1 MLHKFK
7 KKGVVMKVTQA
18 KVNVPKVHKSK
29 NVVTVTSDVSLLD
42 VLKSVRVFENSKGDC
57 SLDYRLKQEYRSNGK
72 DRIRFST
79 GKPFTKRNIQ
89 QIERDKFSLALNH
102 FLENNELNDGN
113 VYFKDIAW
121 EAIQEESDNR
131 MADIQQDYESIYNN
145 SIKDTFDGMLLED
158 IKVSDLKQWK
168 KKLLTDHP
176 MSLSRYKKYHRVMN
190 MIFKYAYINEFLN
203 KNLMDLV
210 DRKSKLF
217 VTKIKPEHAYYSSKE
232 VKAILG
238 ASEGWFKAYLTTLLY
253 SGMRPGESLALQFSD
268 LDFDNHKITLQRSI
282 RHGKLRNSTKTGT
295 INVIDMPE
303 PVKQELLALQRTSKS
318 QKWVFPNPNSL
329 KPFYQPKAIIDAYFK
344 PLLKELDIEYR
355 TLYATRH
362 SFASNMV
369 ELGVP
374 LTYIQKQ
381 LTHKKLSTTMDYY
394 IKYSNV
400 NENKRDERVDRLFA

>member
-1 MLHKFK
+1 
-7 KKGVVMKVTQA
+7 MKVTPPKSTVQ
-18 KVNVPKVHKSK
+18 KVPKSK
-29 NVVTVTSDVSLLD
+29 NVVTVTSGDDLAGII
-42 VLKSVRVFENSKGDC
+42 KSVRPYRNAKGDC
-57 SLDYRLKQEYRSNGK
+57 CLDYRLYPEYRTGGK
-72 DRIRFST
+72 ERVRFST
-79 GKPFTKRNIQ
+79 GKPFTKRNVQ
-89 QIERDKFSLALNH
+89 QIERDKFVLALNH

-121 EAIQEESDNR
+121 DAIQEESDNR
-131 MADIQQDYESIYNN
+131 MADIQQDYENIYTNY
-145 SIKDTFDGMLLED
+145 IKDRFDDMLLDD
-158 IKVSDLKQWK
+158 IKVSDLKEWK
-168 KKLLTDHP
+168 KRLLTNHP

-190 MIFKYAYINEFLN
+190 MIFKYAYMNEFLN

-217 VTKIKPEHAYYSSKE
+217 VTKVKPEHAYYSSKE

-369 ELGVP
+369 ELGVS

-394 IKYSNV
+394 IKHSNV
-400 NENKRDERVDRLFA
+400 NENQRDERVDKLFA